1 MRHNSAMASP
11 GGINVQ
17 SAARY
22 VKRGVRSRLNKRRKS
37 QRARREIAYRNE
49 VIQLVADSGTVDREF
64 WQLQSGQFAADDA
77 DCAHRWFS
85 QPTPRGLVSLLGIPG
100 IDIPGAPV
108 DRANPNSGPVTRQEP
123 LIMYLEDRGEAPGFP
138 FFDVE
143 RYRVDHPDSVEHPGR
158 ELGHFLANAGPDSKL
173 PVPAHWVGPIPSWGP
188 WRESMLEFAGRKP
201 PLRGG
206 PELHRMRFEWDYA
219 KNQQLIDE
227 ANQTALPV
235 PDGAPLV
242 SIVMPVRNRG
252 SVITTAIQSVQAQS
266 FAAWELIVID
276 DGSTDD
282 TAAVVR
288 SLAETDQRIKLVTQ
302 DWKGASVARNTG
314 LAAAS
319 GEFITFLDSD
329 DQWTP
334 DYLRVSL
341 ATLHRHNA
349 DAVYLAVEITRNE
362 GVSYRAF
369 AGGLRELL
377 DQNFITMSTLT
388 VRRSLVEK
396 IGGFDPQIRR
406 WIDYD
411 FAIRVFRQT
420 QPRMVEVVG
429 LLHDDRHARAD
440 RITTTEP
447 DYWEY
452 VVRSKHI
459 LDWPELKE
467 NVHQRVP
474 GRVSVVM
481 PTFFDWRMTIEAVQA
496 IFDTC
501 AERDIEVVIV
511 ENSANRHFEL
521 ILHGLFATNPN
532 VRVVTVPT
540 RLGFALGSNYGFAHS
555 TGEFVLFLNN
565 DTIASQGW
573 LEPLLDALQDQ
584 EVGAAQPLLTY
595 PDGTIQAAGTVVPNC
610 HGLPVHF
617 LVDHPVEDAVKLGPR
632 RFLIGTA
639 AAFLM
644 RATDVIDMEGFDV
657 RYINGWEDVDLCLRL
672 LERRP
677 AGVVVDPASRV
688 THKES
693 KTPGRGRYIGLNR
706 QTFAEKWEGR
716 MPPADADEHY
726 RAAGFDVA
734 RWASGPPAAV
744 GALRSP
750 QPVLTLAK
758 SRLVVDEPEPRLRWA
773 IKIAAHAGPRGDHW
787 GDVFF
792 ADELAGSLRKLNQFV
807 VVDRRD
813 AHNRRTADLD
823 EVVLTIRGLDS
834 YSPQPAATN
843 VIWVISHPDDVSVAE
858 LDSYD
863 LSFAASI
870 RWSEHMS
877 RLTRK
882 PVMPLLQ
889 ATNADQFHPETDS
902 DSRHRA
908 LFIGSSRGQQR
919 EIIQAAIAADVP
931 LDIYGPDWD
940 GQPAAEFVRGT
951 FVPREDVARYYAH
964 SDVVLCDHWPDM
976 ARNGFISNRIF
987 DAVAAGALVVSD
999 PVQGISG
1006 VFGDCVVQYT
1016 DPEDIAAALD
1026 AGRPADWQVVSRR
1039 VREEH
1044 SFDVRARTLLDEVL
1058 KVR

>member
-1 MRHNSAMASP
+1 MQH
-11 GGINVQ
+11 
-17 SAARY
+17 AARY
-22 VKRGVRSRLNKRRKS
+22 VKRGARRRLNKRRQA
-37 QRARREIAYRNE
+37 QRARREVAYRNE

-64 WQLQSGQFAADDA
+64 WQLQAGQLATDDA
-77 DCAHRWFS
+77 DCANLWFS
-85 QPTPRGLVSLLGIPG
+85 QTTPRGLVSLLGIPG

-123 LIMYLEDRGEAPGFP
+123 LIMYLEDRGEAPDFP
-138 FFDVE
+138 FFDVDQ
-143 RYRVDHPDSVEHPGR
+143 YRADHPEAAEHPGR
-158 ELGHFLANAGPDSKL
+158 ELGHFLAHARPDTNV
-173 PVPAHWVGPIPSWGP
+173 PVPAHWVGPAPSWGP
-188 WRESMLEFAGRKP
+188 WRESMLDFARQKP

-206 PELHRMRFEWDYA
+206 PELHRMRFEWDHA
-219 KNQQLIDE
+219 RNQRLIEE
-227 ANQTALPV
+227 ANQTAIDV
-235 PDGAPLV
+235 PDGTPLV
-242 SIVMPVRNRG
+242 SVIMPARNRA
-252 SVITTAIQSVQAQS
+252 SVIGAAIQSIQAQS
-266 FAAWELIVID
+266 LSAWELIVID

-282 TAAVVR
+282 TVAVVR
-288 SLAETDQRIKLVTQ
+288 SLAQTDQRIKLVTQ
-302 DWKGASVARNTG
+302 DWQGASVARNAG
-314 LAAAS
+314 LAAAT
-319 GEFITFLDSD
+319 GEFVTFLDTD

-341 ATLHRHNA
+341 ATLERDKL

-388 VRRSLVEK
+388 VRRSLVERV
-396 IGGFDPQIRR
+396 GGFDPQIRR

-411 FAIRVFRQT
+411 FAIRVFAAT

-429 LLHDDRHARAD
+429 LLHDDRHARTD
-440 RITTTEP
+440 RITTSEP

-452 VVRSKHI
+452 VVRSKYI
-459 LDWPELKE
+459 LDWPELKR
-467 NVHQRVP
+467 NVDQRVP

-481 PTFFDWRMTIEAVQA
+481 PTFFDWRMTVEAVQA
-496 IFDTC
+496 VFDTC
-501 AERDIEVVIV
+501 ADRDVEVVIV
-511 ENSANRHFEL
+511 ENSANRHFEF

-565 DTIASQGW
+565 DTVASDGW
-573 LEPLLDALQDQ
+573 LEPLIDALQD
-584 EVGAAQPLLTY
+584 ETVGAAQPLLTY

-610 HGLPVHF
+610 HGLPTHF
-617 LVDHPVEDAVKLGPR
+617 LVDHPVEDALKLGPR
-632 RFLIGTA
+632 QFSIGTA
-639 AAFLM
+639 AALLM
-644 RATDVIDMEGFDV
+644 RARDVIELEGFDV

-672 LERRP
+672 LEHRP
-677 AGVVVDPASRV
+677 AGVVVHPSSRV

-706 QTFAEKWEGR
+706 QTFAQRWEGR
-716 MPPADADEHY
+716 MPTPDADDHY

-750 QPVLTLAK
+750 LPVLTLAK
-758 SRLVVDEPEPRLRWA
+758 ARLAVNEAVPSLRWA

-792 ADELAGSLRKLNQFV
+792 ADELARSLRKLNQFV
-807 VVDRRD
+807 AVDRRD
-813 AHNRRTADLD
+813 AHDRRTADLD
-823 EVVLTIRGLDS
+823 EVVLNIRGLDT
-834 YSPQPAATN
+834 YSPQPASTN
-843 VIWVISHPDDVSVAE
+843 VIWVISHPDDVTAAE

-863 LSFAASI
+863 LSFAASLS
-870 RWSEHMS
+870 WSDQMS
-877 RLTRK
+877 RMTRK
-882 PVMPLLQ
+882 PVSPLLQ
-889 ATNADQFHPETDS
+889 ATNADQFHPDAGAN
-902 DSRHRA
+902 SRHRA

-919 EIIQAAIAADVP
+919 EIIQAAIAAGVP

-940 GQPAAEFVRGT
+940 GQPAADFVRGT
-951 FVPREDVARYYAH
+951 FVPRDDVARHYAN
-964 SDVVLCDHWPDM
+964 SDLVLCDHWPDM

-987 DAVAAGALVVSD
+987 DAVAAGAVVVSD
-999 PVQGISG
+999 PVEGIEEI
-1006 VFGDCVVQYT
+1006 FGDCVIQYSR
-1016 DPEDIAAALD
+1016 PEQIAAALD
-1026 AGRPADWQVVSRR
+1026 AGRPTDWHVTSQR

-1044 SFDVRARTLLDEVL
+1044 SFDVRAQALLDAVL